1 LLIVSHRTLNILAA
15 LFWFS
20 GGIALLLK
28 GSSLL
33 LEADIMNPEKNW
45 PWAAA
50 MVAVLIGGIK
60 AKFLFSPSCRKNLV
74 RIAALKQPNIWQFFK
89 PTFLVA
95 LILMI
100 MVGATLSK
108 IALGNYPLL
117 LVVGALDLTI
127 ATALLGSSYVFWMH
141 ESSAK

>member
-1 LLIVSHRTLNILAA
+1 MLIVSHRTLNILAA

-33 LEADIMNPEKNW
+33 LEADIIDPEKTW

-50 MVAVLIGGIK
+50 MVAVLIGSIK
-60 AKFLFSPSCRKNLV
+60 AKFLFSPSCRRNLV

-89 PTFLVA
+89 PAFFVA
-95 LILMI
+95 LIFMI

-108 IALGNYPLL
+108 IAHGNYLL
-117 LVVGALDLTI
+117 LLAVGALDLAL
-127 ATALLGSSYVFWMH
+127 ATALLGSSYVFWKH